1 MSQRTTLRPQTV
13 IPSAQAIPANTG
25 SMAASITGAPTI
37 LQSLS
42 EVSYSIAWTGTSP
55 VGTFSVEASN
65 DCTVETTGG
74 ISGGTWNKVPLQLT
88 DGSITT
94 GIPVSGNTGKGF
106 VDVETGA
113 YALRPV
119 YTATSG
125 TGTITVTVNG
135 KVK

>member
-13 IPSAQAIPANTG
+13 IPSAQATPANTG
-25 SMAASITGAPTI
+25 DMSANITGATTI

-55 VGTFSVEASN
+55 VGVFSVEASN
-65 DCTVETTGG
+65 DCTVEATGG
-74 ISGGTWNKVPLQLT
+74 VSGGTWNKVPLQLS
-88 DGSITT
+88 DGTITT
-94 GIPVSGNTGKGF
+94 DIPVTGNSGNGF
-106 VDVETGA
+106 VEVETAA

-125 TGTITVTVNG
+125 TGTITVKVNG